1 MLLLNGA
8 VPALILRVAMVLG
21 EDDYASGAL
30 RRRAHSRWNVLLRS
44 SSLEQPI
51 YAGDMIAAILADLI
65 YGWQPVCRR
74 S

>member
-30 RRRAHSRWNVLLRS
+30 RRRAHSRWNVLLR
-44 SSLEQPI
+44 
-51 YAGDMIAAILADLI
+51 
-65 YGWQPVCRR
+65 
-74 S
+74 